1 MSALDVQRCMGLG
14 LLAAALLAA
23 PTEARSGPV
32 SVEATLILAS
42 NDPAPQDQRLDAVEF
57 KLRRMF
63 RFEYYRHF
71 GEGTSVVNLPGQASL
86 SLGHGNRLDVAAS
99 DAKDDKVR
107 ASVQWFRGNELVLNT
122 TVVTKRDHPVVLG
135 GVAHD
140 GGTLI
145 VTLVFR

>member
-1 MSALDVQRCMGLG
+1 MSAHNIQRMMGLCV
-14 LLAAALLAA
+14 LVAAWFAA
-23 PTEARSGPV
+23 PTQAVSGPV

-42 NDPAPQDQRLDAVEF
+42 NDPAPQDQRLDAIEF

-71 GEGTSVVNLPGQASL
+71 GEGNAVVNLPGQTSL
-86 SLGHGNRLDVAAS
+86 SLGHDNRLDVSAS
-99 DAKDDKVR
+99 GAEDDKVR
-107 ASVQWFRGNELVLNT
+107 ASVQWFRGAELVLNT
-122 TVVTKRDHPVVLG
+122 TVVTKRGHPVVLG